1 MAEIKT
7 CYMLDLAQE
16 NYEWTESAP
25 MIAGRFKFQMVTS
38 GSKIYAVGGEGT
50 FTAHDNIEVNF
61 VFVNCHTKR
70 ICLCFQG

>member
-25 MIAGRFKFQMVTS
+25 MTVGRVKFQMVTS

-50 FTAHDNIEVNF
+50 FTAHDNIEVNSIF
-61 VFVNCHTKR
+61 FSNMIQK
-70 ICLCFQG
+70 